1 MTNKTPERSVEEIV
15 EEFWEKESGTD
26 IGYLHHKND
35 FIEAFTQTL
44 QEERQKRDEVVRE
57 EREKIISRLRNG
69 VMTAFSEY
77 NEYSKGYT
85 DCQERMNEIIS
96 RELTQPNNSK

>member
-35 FIEAFTQTL
+35 FIEAFTQIL
-44 QEERQKRDEVVRE
+44 QAERKKRE
-57 EREKIISRLRNG
+57 EMVEEAKREGFIQGHKIGREGVISHMIVEFGLPFQR
-69 VMTAFSEY
+69 
-77 NEYSKGYT
+77 
-85 DCQERMNEIIS
+85 I
-96 RELTQPNNSK
+96 TQTNNQK